1 MVKTENGGETGV
13 RGEPGEKYGGAAL
26 ALGPEA
32 QRGEGRAWRTGL
44 KNQELTREGGRSRST
59 H

>member
-1 MVKTENGGETGV
+1 MVKTESWGETGV
-13 RGEPGEKYGGAAL
+13 RREPGEKCGGAAL

-32 QRGEGRAWRTGL
+32 RRGEGRAWRTGL
-44 KNQELTREGGRSRST
+44 KNGELTRAGGGSRST